1 MRHVAYYYVF
11 YSKKGENKMKY
22 KFHVGDYVETKDAVA
37 GRGIE
42 LLAIPKQMK
51 IEENHA
57 E

>member
-22 KFHVGDYVETKDAVA
+22 EFHVGDDVET
-37 GRGIE
+37 
-42 LLAIPKQMK
+42 QMK